1 MFRTPPP
8 AIAMRLVEE
17 HRHDLLKAAGKRPAA
32 GLSGL
37 SPRRRLRSFGE
48 VFAKFGRRRDAAPV
62 GSSVAAT
69 AAELG

>member
-1 MFRTPPP
+1 MFRIPPP

-17 HRHDLLKAAGKRPAA
+17 HRHDLEKAAGERLA
-32 GLSGL
+32 GGPSGF

-48 VFAKFGRRRDAAPV
+48 ILAKFARWRDAAPV
-62 GSSVAAT
+62 RSSVAAT